1 MVITKDTSE
10 SCLKQRKE
18 IIQGKIVYIDQPAVR
33 AAKFGRVLILD
44 GIEKAERNVL
54 PTLNNLLENRE
65 MSLDDGGFLM
75 RSNKIPIDKIK
86 SSSHL
91 IPVHPEFRVVAFG
104 SPVPPYRGRLFRF
117 FVFIYLIKTL
127 IH

>member
-1 MVITKDTSE
+1 
-10 SCLKQRKE
+10 
-18 IIQGKIVYIDQPAVR
+18 
-33 AAKFGRVLILD
+33 LILD

-65 MSLDDGGFLM
+65 MSLDDGGFLT

-117 FVFIYLIKTL
+117 FLFNYLIKLL